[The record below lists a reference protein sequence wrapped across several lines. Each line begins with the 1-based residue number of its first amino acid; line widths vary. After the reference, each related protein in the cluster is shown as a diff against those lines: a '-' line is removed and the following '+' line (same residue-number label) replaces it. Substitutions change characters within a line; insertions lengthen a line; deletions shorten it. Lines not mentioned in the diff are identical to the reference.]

1 MVVETDDR
9 EERIAETAETPT
21 GDSALIGWLGAIHSE
36 VREYRQEMRAEMRE
50 TRREL
55 VERIE
60 IVGHRVERVEDRL
73 GRVEERVGA
82 LEERMARVEAGL
94 EAERERKN
102 RLIMWVGIGIG
113 AVGALVG
120 AGGVVVA
127 VMGLLN

>member
-1 MVVETDDR
+1 MVVETDDK
-9 EERIAETAETPT
+9 EERTAETAETPT

-55 VERIE
+55 LERIE
-60 IVGHRVERVEDRL
+60 SVGHRVGRLED
-73 GRVEERVGA
+73 RVGA

-102 RLIMWVGIGIG
+102 RLIMWLGIGIG

-120 AGGVVVA
+120 AGGVVGA

>member
-9 EERIAETAETPT
+9 EERTDEIESAPSV
-21 GDSALIGWLGAIHSE
+21 DSALIGWLSAIHSE
-36 VREYRQEMRAEMRE
+36 VRAQRVEMRE
-50 TRREL
+50 IRREL

-60 IVGHRVERVEDRL
+60 SVGHRVGRLED
-73 GRVEERVGA
+73 RVGA

-102 RLIMWVGIGIG
+102 RLIMWLGIGIG
-113 AVGALVG
+113 VVGALVG

>member
-60 IVGHRVERVEDRL
+60 SVGHRVGRLED
-73 GRVEERVGA
+73 RVGA

>member
-9 EERIAETAETPT
+9 EERTDETAETPT

-60 IVGHRVERVEDRL
+60 SVGHRVGRLED
-73 GRVEERVGA
+73 RVGA